1 MILRD
6 DMFGREI
13 NIGDT
18 VCKLDDNS
26 FWQVVGISKD
36 LLGRT
41 RVEMKLVSQVGP
53 FFAMVNDEGV
63 VEGVGK
69 ME

>member
-1 MILRD
+1 MAIRD
-6 DMFGREI
+6 DMFGLEL

-18 VCKLDDNS
+18 VCKIDDNS
-26 FWQVVGISKD
+26 FWKVVGISKD

-41 RVEMKLVSQVGP
+41 RVEMKPVSQVGP

>member
-18 VCKLDDNS
+18 VCKIDDNT
-26 FWQVVGISKD
+26 FWRIVGFSKD
-36 LLGRT
+36 LLGRD
-41 RVEMKLVSQVGP
+41 RAEMEPVSQVGP

-63 VEGVGK
+63 VERVGK

>member
-6 DMFGREI
+6 DMFGKELSV
-13 NIGDT
+13 GDV
-18 VCKLDDNS
+18 VCKLDDNT
-26 FWQVVGISKD
+26 FWRIVGFSND
-36 LLGRT
+36 MLGRT
-41 RVEMKLVSQVGP
+41 RVETEPVSQVGP
-53 FFAMVNDEGV
+53 FLAMVNDEGV